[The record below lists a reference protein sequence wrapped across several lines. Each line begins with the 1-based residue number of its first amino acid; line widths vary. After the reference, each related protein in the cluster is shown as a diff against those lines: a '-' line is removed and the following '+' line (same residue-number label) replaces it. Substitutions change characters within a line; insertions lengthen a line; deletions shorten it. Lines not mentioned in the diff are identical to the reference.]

1 MKSKAFLYWIP
12 IYVICAII
20 FYFSSVSITPSLFVL
35 NSSDIPMHFFVYLIL
50 SLFTFIAMSKT
61 NIFKKNPVLY
71 TIIFVLLFS
80 VSDEIHQSLVP
91 GRIAE
96 LKDILTNFSSS
107 LFFVAIKT
115 IIV

>member
-1 MKSKAFLYWIP
+1 MRLKTLFYWTPVYI
-12 IYVICAII
+12 ICAII
-20 FYFSSVSITPSLFVL
+20 FYFSSIQVPPTLFVIN
-35 NSSDIPMHFFVYLIL
+35 NSDVPKHFFVYLIL

-61 NIFKKNPVLY
+61 NLFKKNPALY
-71 TIIFVLLFS
+71 TLIFVLLFS
-80 VSDEIHQSLVP
+80 VSDEIHQGFVP
-91 GRIAE
+91 GRIAQ